1 MNYLYIAMT
10 IFLTVFGQIAIKM
23 QVAKAGAL
31 PDAGG
36 DKLLFLIRLLLNPW
50 IVAAFAA
57 AFLASVTW
65 MGAMTK
71 FELSHAYPFM
81 ALNFVIVLLL
91 SAWLFNEPLSVTRM
105 AGVALICIGTIVAA
119 QG

>member
-1 MNYLYIAMT
+1 MNYLYIVMT
-10 IFLTVFGQIAIKM
+10 IVLTVFGQIAIKM

-31 PDAGG
+31 PAEPGA
-36 DKLLFLIRLLLNPW
+36 KLAFLLQLLLNPW
-50 IVAAFAA
+50 IIAAFAA
-57 AFLASVTW
+57 AFLASVFW

-71 FELSHAYPFM
+71 FQLSHAYPFM

-91 SAWLFNEPLSVTRM
+91 SAWLFHEPLSVTRM
-105 AGVALICIGTIVAA
+105 AGVALICLGTIIAS

>member
-1 MNYLYIAMT
+1 MNYLYIAIT
-10 IFLTVFGQIAIKM
+10 IALTVFGQIAIKM

-31 PDAGG
+31 PADPA
-36 DKLLFLIRLLLNPW
+36 DKLAFLFQLLLNPW
-50 IVAAFAA
+50 IIAAFAA
-57 AFLASVTW
+57 AFLASVSW

-71 FELSHAYPFM
+71 FQLSHAYPFM
-81 ALNFVIVLLL
+81 SLNFVIVLLL
-91 SAWLFNEPLSVTRM
+91 SAWMFQEPLSLARI